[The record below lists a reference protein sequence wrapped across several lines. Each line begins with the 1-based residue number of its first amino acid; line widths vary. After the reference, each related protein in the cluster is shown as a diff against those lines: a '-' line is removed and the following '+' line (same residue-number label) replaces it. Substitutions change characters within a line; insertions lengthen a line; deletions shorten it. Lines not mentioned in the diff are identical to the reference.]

1 MNLSQTERLNV
12 MGVAIPVLTIIV
24 VITTF
29 LQSKLMAPVTA
40 QPGDQGASM
49 TKAMNLYM
57 PLLMGWLAYS
67 FSAGLALYF
76 ITSNLIGIL
85 QYGAMGR
92 LDWRNIIPSRKND
105 SKVK

>member
-1 MNLSQTERLNV
+1 
-12 MGVAIPVLTIIV
+12 
-24 VITTF
+24 
-29 LQSKLMAPVTA
+29 
-40 QPGDQGASM
+40 
-49 TKAMNLYM
+49 M

-92 LDWRNIIPSRKND
+92 LDWRNIIPSRKTET
-105 SKVK
+105 K